1 MVEFHGFSG
10 WGQVQSLGIL
20 RLGRSLLLVCNIWV
34 GGGAKWMLPAE
45 FPFQQRGS
53 TSEDQGVA
61 SLQRPGGMGR
71 TSHTLWLPKKD
82 VGECFFPN
90 AYSEGSRFTLEV
102 WGLRVCSL
110 DVAQP
115 FAIVRNRSRA
125 TVWGPYDRAYGKFCK
140 RGRFWRFPASRCF
153 VSHGM
158 CGTWWHPDVFRN
170 VSKDFL
176 CGKRNAFA
184 TFSEDEFLSP
194 HFTLYTPHF
203 RLHFTLHTLHFT
215 LYTLHSALYTLHSTL

>member
-1 MVEFHGFSG
+1 
-10 WGQVQSLGIL
+10 
-20 RLGRSLLLVCNIWV
+20 
-34 GGGAKWMLPAE
+34 MLPAE

-102 WGLRVCSL
+102 WGLRECSL

-115 FAIVRNRSRA
+115 SA
-125 TVWGPYDRAYGKFCK
+125 TVRDRPQPF
-140 RGRFWRFPASRCF
+140 RASPVWPCL
-153 VSHGM
+153 
-158 CGTWWHPDVFRN
+158 W
-170 VSKDFL
+170 
-176 CGKRNAFA
+176 
-184 TFSEDEFLSP
+184 
-194 HFTLYTPHF
+194 
-203 RLHFTLHTLHFT
+203 
-215 LYTLHSALYTLHSTL
+215 